1 MCRIGKLF
9 QLYETQ
15 RFRHMLTR
23 SELPSCECHKGN
35 RRFCHSVYDA
45 HDVVTDCL
53 LMRSSARHAAIM
65 DEKQSN
71 ALGNALAI
79 LAVAL
84 FFLSLGLISYTAPAM
99 GLVALLFPAAA
110 CTITTALA
118 VAALRLLGKPGQ
130 AKGQRGNI
138 LLRAKRALLIGLAG
152 GCAIAVLSWTV
163 ILYFVVKAAL
173 R

>member
-1 MCRIGKLF
+1 MCGIGKLF

-15 RFRHMLTR
+15 HFRHMLTR

-71 ALGNALAI
+71 DLGNALAI

-84 FFLSLGLISYTAPAM
+84 FFLSFGLLSYTIQAT
-99 GLVALLFPAAA
+99 GLVALLFATAG

-118 VAALRLLGKPGQ
+118 VAALRLLRKPVQ
-130 AKGQRGNI
+130 ARGNI

-163 ILYFVVKAAL
+163 ILCFVVKAAL